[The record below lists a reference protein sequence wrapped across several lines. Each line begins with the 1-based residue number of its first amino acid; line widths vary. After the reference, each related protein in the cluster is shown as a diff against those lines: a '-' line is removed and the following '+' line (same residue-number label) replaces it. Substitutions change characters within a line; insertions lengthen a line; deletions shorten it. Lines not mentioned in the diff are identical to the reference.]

1 MKTKLNW
8 TLSVE
13 LVLTGRV
20 TGHSHTAGFVFGN
33 KYGDHDSRA
42 QLI

>member
-1 MKTKLNW
+1 MKRKLNW

-13 LVLTGRV
+13 LVLTSRL
-20 TGHSHTAGFVFGN
+20 TGHRHTAGGVFGN
-33 KYGDHDSRA
+33 KHGDHDSRA